1 MIACLAYHDIAAY
14 KPAPHEGSATSA
26 HGADNTEDLA
36 DLAVEP

>member
-1 MIACLAYHDIAAY
+1 MIACHDIAAY